1 MFNNSHLY
9 LAIHICLALMAALEV
24 AVVEGGN
31 FEVAVVAAVLLALE
45 RVVEAAFVAALGTLA
60 GLEISVVVFELA
72 TVAALQALASAA
84 LVAEAAVAMASM
96 TT

>member
-31 FEVAVVAAVLLALE
+31 FEVAV
-45 RVVEAAFVAALGTLA
+45 VAALGTLA